1 MSFLYYT
8 VGESHWPFM
17 SQYDKKGTTSII
29 CAIIIKVNS
38 WNKNANCPK
47 YQFCF
52 QKDTENNHI
61 RDSANYSRIIK
72 HICFLSINTNGY
84 TQIKNNIFRVPQ

>member
-1 MSFLYYT
+1 MTVTGSKENSWVIYKEVVSNGPGDITRLRMSFLYYT

-61 RDSANYSRIIK
+61 RDSAN
-72 HICFLSINTNGY
+72 
-84 TQIKNNIFRVPQ
+84 